1 MKKAWKYLLFFL
13 LCLAIALAVNLPI
26 RQVLPYVKLP
36 NTVRLAGVSGTVVH
50 GQALEVNVN
59 RFPLR
64 DVSYRFKPS
73 CIPLLKLCYQVE
85 YAQGVTEVGYDLL
98 NGDTEVSQAR
108 VEYPATELAG
118 FIPNMI
124 VQPEGRLEL
133 IVDEMAIFGGKPAA
147 VSGKLIWRDL
157 GMQSDGETLNI
168 GDYQVDFSG
177 NQQQYDFK
185 LSDLDAN
192 LDVDGKGDVNA
203 GGQYRV
209 DIKISSAS
217 TIDPRVKNV
226 LDLFADTISYN
237 NYRLEK
243 TGQLP
248 PNITRQLFQ

>member
-13 LCLAIALAVNLPI
+13 LCLAIALLLNLPI
-26 RQVLPYVKLP
+26 RQVLPHIKLP
-36 NTVRLAGVSGTVVH
+36 NTVRHAGVSGTVVH
-50 GQALEVNVN
+50 GKAREVNLN
-59 RFPLR
+59 QFPLR

-73 CIPLLKLCYQVE
+73 CIALLKLCYQVD
-85 YAQGVTEVGYDLL
+85 YAQGVSEIAYDLL

-108 VEYPATELAG
+108 VEYPAAELAR

-133 IVDEMAIFGGKPAA
+133 IVDDMAIVAGKPAA
-147 VSGKLIWRDL
+147 MTGKLIWRDL
-157 GMQSDGETLNI
+157 GMQSDEATLNI

-185 LSDLDAN
+185 LSDLDAS
-192 LDVDGKGDVNA
+192 LDVNGKGDINA
-203 GGQYRV
+203 GGEYRV

-226 LDLFADTISYN
+226 LDLFATTVSYN

-243 TGQLP
+243 TGRLP

>member
-1 MKKAWKYLLFFL
+1 MKKSWKYLLFFL
-13 LCLAIALAVNLPI
+13 LCLAIALVVNLPL
-26 RQVLPYVKLP
+26 RQVLPYIKLP

-50 GQALEVNVN
+50 GKAREINVN
-59 RFPLR
+59 QFPLR

-73 CIPLLKLCYQVE
+73 CIALLKLCYQVD

-108 VEYPATELAG
+108 VEYPATQLAG
-118 FIPNMI
+118 FFPNMI

-133 IVDEMAIFGGKPAA
+133 IVDDMAIVAGKPAA
-147 VSGKLIWRDL
+147 MSGKLIWRDL
-157 GMQSDGETLNI
+157 GMQSDEATLNI

-185 LSDLDAN
+185 LSDLDAS
-192 LDVDGKGDVNA
+192 LEVDGKGDVSSD
-203 GGQYRV
+203 GQYRV
-209 DIKISSAS
+209 DIKISSAT
-217 TIDPRVKNV
+217 TIDSRVKNV
-226 LDLFADTISYN
+226 LDLFATTVSYN

-243 TGQLP
+243 TGLLP